1 MLTRFK
7 TEDKCIKHNMQ
18 VTYPSSLQLDR
29 KVQNYH
35 SHARMNLTFIIC
47 VKNQSYFTHV
57 TMAISYVMYAFFLFV
72 RISVF
77 NVRFFM
83 CAFFS
88 ETSDEIVE
96 SRSCVSLLQ
105 FAINHFLL
113 FVLTHTE
120 CKL

>member
-1 MLTRFK
+1 
-7 TEDKCIKHNMQ
+7 MQ

-57 TMAISYVMYAFFLFV
+57 TMAISYVMYAFFLLV

-77 NVRFFM
+77 NVRVFCV
-83 CAFFS
+83 CAFLS

-96 SRSCVSLLQ
+96 SRSCVSLLH
-105 FAINHFLL
+105 FAINHFLI
-113 FVLTHTE
+113 FVLTHTV
-120 CKL
+120 C